1 MVTPPT
7 WMLTAP
13 TVQPAIASMA
23 EDVVAHADAGETA
36 LREAKFVW
44 AEQMREEGRA
54 EAAQMLY
61 KQLTKE
67 VRTKEG
73 SAAAYYVIEHDFKS
87 GAGDLDAVE
96 KAIFAYSERSPKAY
110 YLAKAYLLLG
120 DLYVKKND
128 LFQARATYQSIVD
141 GYSPQDD
148 GIVAEARAR
157 IEKMSE

>member
-1 MVTPPT
+1 MC
-7 WMLTAP
+7 
-13 TVQPAIASMA
+13 IR
-23 EDVVAHADAGETA
+23 D
-36 LREAKFVW
+36 R
-44 AEQMREEGRA
+44 
-54 EAAQMLY
+54 LY

-73 SAAAYYVIEHDFKS
+73 SAAAYYVIEYDFKN
-87 GAGDLDAVE
+87 GAGNLDAVE

-120 DLYVKKND
+120 DLYVQKND